1 MKAIVLD
8 AVLSGFRSRKDRSMG
23 FSVSTPE
30 LEIAHKV
37 ALMELEGIN
46 VRVLLEPKD
55 YTVESKVVVDKE
67 IHSKTPSERL
77 RSVLYIKFK
86 QQSEVKDFTEYYLKE
101 MDRVIETEKSTLEP
115 TPF

>member
-1 MKAIVLD
+1 
-8 AVLSGFRSRKDRSMG
+8 MG

-30 LEIAHKV
+30 FTVPERV

-46 VRVLLEPKD
+46 VRMLIEPTD
-55 YTVESKVVVDKE
+55 YAVEAKVEVDKE

-77 RSVLYIKFK
+77 RAILFVAFK
-86 QQSEVKDFTEYYLKE
+86 QSGENDFPTYYLKA
-101 MDRVIETEKSTLEP
+101 MDRICETEKSQLTP